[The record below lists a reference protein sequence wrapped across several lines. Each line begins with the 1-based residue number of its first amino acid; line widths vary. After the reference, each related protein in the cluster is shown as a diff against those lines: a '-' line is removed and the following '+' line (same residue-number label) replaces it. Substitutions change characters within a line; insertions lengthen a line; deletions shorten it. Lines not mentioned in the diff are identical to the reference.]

1 MRRTVSG
8 MLVIAAMFAAGCDNT
23 VENGTTPT
31 APAPTVSEIFTGNL
45 NVNGGATHTF
55 AVSATGSV
63 TATLTEVT
71 PDNTLRAGFSL
82 GTWNGQ
88 SCQAVIAKDDALQGN
103 ALIGSAAGAGFLC
116 VRVYDVG
123 KFTDS
128 IGYTLTVV
136 HP

>member
-1 MRRTVSG
+1 MRRMLSG
-8 MLVIAAMFAAGCDNT
+8 ILVIAAMFSAGCDNE
-23 VENGTTPT
+23 VENGTLPT

-55 AVSATGSV
+55 AVTATGTV

-71 PDNTLRAGFSL
+71 PDATLTTGFSL
-82 GTWNGQ
+82 GSWNGQ

-103 ALIGSAAGAGFLC
+103 ALIGSAAGVGLLC

-123 KFTDS
+123 KFTDT

>member
-1 MRRTVSG
+1 
-8 MLVIAAMFAAGCDNT
+8 MFSAGCDNE
-23 VENGTTPT
+23 VENGSTPT
-31 APAPTVSEIFTGNL
+31 TPAPTVSETFTGNVT
-45 NVNGGATHTF
+45 VNGGVTHTF
-55 AVSATGSV
+55 TVTATGTV

-71 PDNTLRAGFSL
+71 PDSTRTTGFSL
-82 GTWNGQ
+82 GSWNGQ

-103 ALIGSAAGAGFLC
+103 ALIGSASGSGLLC

-123 KFTDS
+123 KFTET